1 MMIVVV
7 KQNGINWDVFFWPV
21 SSFITKVWQWVG
33 VPSILPLMMVPKL
46 WPMQN
51 TACKWHCSSGI
62 SESMP

>member
-51 TACKWHCSSGI
+51 TAC
-62 SESMP
+62 